1 MYANKNGWRF
11 DEHKQYTFMRK
22 YKNELLFIIVNF
34 DSQLIDVAIN
44 VPSHAFDFL
53 QIPQMEK
60 YQATDLLTGAK
71 EEICLLPYKAT
82 EVSVGAYN
90 GKILKITF

>member
-1 MYANKNGWRF
+1 
-11 DEHKQYTFMRK
+11 MRK

-34 DSQLIDVAIN
+34 DSQLVDVAIN
-44 VPSHAFDFL
+44 VPSHTFDFL